1 MPLGAP
7 LEAYMG
13 CTDEQQLRWQFL
25 KDLSEGDIIIGEIV
39 NWRRSQYELKFICM
53 DGGQARFIKN
63 ITIFCQV
70 VQVKQSKLR
79 CFIHKFLTRKMKFW
93 KKAIICVV
101 FLLEFK
107 MKIL

>member
-7 LEAYMG
+7 LESYMG

-25 KDLSEGDIIIGEIV
+25 NDLSEGDIIIGEIV

-53 DGGQARFIKN
+53 DGGQARSIKN

-70 VQVKQSKLR
+70 VQVIVHCKL
-79 CFIHKFLTRKMKFW
+79 FPFNYIALFLYRKMKFW
-93 KKAIICVV
+93 KKATFSDV
-101 FLLEFK
+101 F
-107 MKIL
+107 

>member
-7 LEAYMG
+7 LESYMG

-25 KDLSEGDIIIGEIV
+25 KDLSEGDIIIGEII

-70 VQVKQSKLR
+70 VQVSLHQRINYL
-79 CFIHKFLTRKMKFW
+79 FIYSNDIFRKMRFW
-93 KKAIICVV
+93 KKEII
-101 FLLEFK
+101 
-107 MKIL
+107 

>member
-7 LEAYMG
+7 LESYMG

-25 KDLSEGDIIIGEIV
+25 KDLSEGDIIIGEII

-70 VQVKQSKLR
+70 VQVNLHLR
-79 CFIHKFLTRKMKFW
+79 INYLFILMTFFRKMRFW
-93 KKAIICVV
+93 KKGII
-101 FLLEFK
+101 
-107 MKIL
+107 

>member
-7 LEAYMG
+7 LESYMG

-25 KDLSEGDIIIGEIV
+25 KDLSEGDIIIGEII

-70 VQVKQSKLR
+70 VQVSLHQRINYL
-79 CFIHKFLTRKMKFW
+79 F
-93 KKAIICVV
+93 
-101 FLLEFK
+101 
-107 MKIL
+107 

>member
-7 LEAYMG
+7 LESYMG

-25 KDLSEGDIIIGEIV
+25 KDLSEGDIIIGEII

-70 VQVKQSKLR
+70 VQVSLHLR
-79 CFIHKFLTRKMKFW
+79 INYLFILMTFFRKMRFW
-93 KKAIICVV
+93 KKEII
-101 FLLEFK
+101 
-107 MKIL
+107 